1 VAELPAEAVSR
12 LRPLLPAI
20 ALLLAFAPSARAADP
35 DPWFGRDKGL
45 HFGASF
51 TLAGGGYGG
60 AALLT
65 QRTDLRA
72 ATGAGLALSAGI
84 AKEVYDRYA
93 GGDPSWRDLTWDVVG
108 TATGVVVA
116 WLIDRYLF

>member
-1 VAELPAEAVSR
+1 VSR
-12 LRPLLPAI
+12 LRFCLPAI
-20 ALLLAFAPSARAADP
+20 ALLAALAPNVRAEER
-35 DPWFGRDKGL
+35 DPWFGHDKAL

-51 TLAGGGYGG
+51 ILAGGGYGG

-65 QRTDLRA
+65 RRTELRA

-84 AKEVYDRYA
+84 AKELLYDRYY
-93 GGDPSWRDLTWDVVG
+93 GGDPSWRDFTWDVVG
-108 TATGVVVA
+108 TATGVAVS